1 MIVAD
6 TNMIV
11 FFFLHTDK
19 QQLAKA
25 VNARDPDWVAPPLWR
40 SEFRNVLTN
49 YLRRELL
56 TLEEVLLIAE
66 ETEAAMADRE
76 VPVASSRVLEL
87 ADQSACSSYDCE
99 FVALAVDLDVPLVT
113 ADQRL
118 HKAFPETAVSLREFV
133 RSVSNGDEALPG
145 DGL

>member
-6 TNMIV
+6 TNTIV
-11 FFFLHTDK
+11 FLFLDTDK
-19 QQLAKA
+19 QQQAKA
-25 VNARDPDWVAPPLWR
+25 VNACDPDWVAPPLWR

-49 YLRRELL
+49 YLGRELL
-56 TLEEVLLIAE
+56 TLEEALLIAE

-99 FVALAVDLDVPLVT
+99 FIALAVDLDVPLVT
-113 ADQRL
+113 ADQQL
-118 HKAFPETAVSLREFV
+118 HKAFPATAVSLRDFV
-133 RSVSNGDEALPG
+133 RSASNGDEAFPG
-145 DGL
+145 GDL